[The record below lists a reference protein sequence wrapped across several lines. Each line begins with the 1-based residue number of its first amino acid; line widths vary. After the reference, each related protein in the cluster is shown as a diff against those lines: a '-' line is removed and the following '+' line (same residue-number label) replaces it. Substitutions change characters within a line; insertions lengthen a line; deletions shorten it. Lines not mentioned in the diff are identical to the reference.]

1 LVGSSSRDIRLSAE
15 VEIFSSKADA
25 AIPDYRKTAP
35 MYYDLPVG
43 TLDIPQSQFEVLY
56 GQAVPSGEQDA
67 KPPFTRLSTL
77 NDARNTFVGR
87 FLINIFKFQMRKLT
101 DSNGEQDESMLR
113 MMECTMLD
121 FPLRSFGMW
130 GLSPEMV
137 EGILDLLNKK
147 YFKGF
152 RKVMSANRQ
161 VKEN

>member
-1 LVGSSSRDIRLSAE
+1 
-15 VEIFSSKADA
+15 
-25 AIPDYRKTAP
+25 
-35 MYYDLPVG
+35 
-43 TLDIPQSQFEVLY
+43 
-56 GQAVPSGEQDA
+56 
-67 KPPFTRLSTL
+67 
-77 NDARNTFVGR
+77 
-87 FLINIFKFQMRKLT
+87 MRKLT